1 MKRIISCAVTALV
14 FLIAACS
21 IQQQVKPVPAAERS
35 VAKICVVEDKS
46 VRESFLPAMRAAL
59 EARGMSVTVV
69 ASVAEARTCP
79 LYATYM
85 ANWRWDL
92 ALYLAYAKIT
102 VYKGTTEV
110 GSATYDALL
119 GGGRPDK
126 FIDAETKIRELVN
139 QLFI

>member
-1 MKRIISCAVTALV
+1 M
-14 FLIAACS
+14 
-21 IQQQVKPVPAAERS
+21 PATDRS
-35 VAKICVVEDKS
+35 GATICVVEDKN

-59 EARGMSVTVV
+59 ESRGMEVTVV
-69 ASVAEARTCP
+69 ASLSEAHTCP

-92 ALYLAYAKIT
+92 ARYLAYAKIT
-102 VYKGTTEV
+102 VFKGSTEL

-126 FIDAETKIRELVN
+126 FIDAEAKIRELVN
-139 QLFI
+139 QLFP

>member
-1 MKRIISCAVTALV
+1 MKGIISCAVTVLAVLV
-14 FLIAACS
+14 AACS

-35 VAKICVVEDKS
+35 GVKICVVEDKT

-59 EARGMSVTVV
+59 EARSMSVTVV
-69 ASVAEARTCP
+69 ASIAEARTCP

-92 ALYLAYAKIT
+92 AIYLAYAKIT
-102 VYKGTTEV
+102 VYKGATEV

-126 FIDAETKIRELVN
+126 FIDADAKIRELVN
-139 QLFI
+139 QLFP